1 MCYIKQKE
9 GDSSMRNDYYSNSP
23 LELKI
28 KNDLT
33 KAKLARRAKI
43 MKERE
48 LLGSL
53 IELAA
58 FDTRQAGE
66 TIKAYR
72 QILHKNLALDHKLDW
87 ASFYD
92 DSLIPPYIPNEPPPR
107 YELVA
112 KQLNVPRQS
121 FWGELFFPS
130 RKKKRLQLEEA
141 AKTAFQEQ
149 LRDYQAAQTAA
160 QSEYEA
166 QKALRLLEQ
175 AELNRFIDQLQL
187 DVEKGHQAAVAAL
200 ARIALSRMA
209 VPDDIEL
216 EFEAY
221 YNSRDKILQING
233 LLPGPNELG
242 HVLRYEY
249 RDEDSAILPVAMD
262 EATFNDYYA
271 STLLQIALSAVQ
283 IMFTAFPG
291 RQVRELAFNGL
302 TGKEPKCILTCHIK
316 RESFAQLDLA
326 GNDPE
331 VTFRAMSGVMH
342 KPLTA
347 LTPVA
352 PLTIPSG
359 KERDTPALAEVYR
372 PGEIKKAA
380 GNMLVN
386 LLDEIENDINPDPPK
401 RDLLH

>member
-1 MCYIKQKE
+1 MSK
-9 GDSSMRNDYYSNSP
+9 SYYSNSP

-28 KNDLT
+28 KKDLT
-33 KAKLARRAKI
+33 KAKLARRAKM

-48 LLGSL
+48 LLGSPK
-53 IELAA
+53 ELAA

-66 TIKAYR
+66 TIKACR
-72 QILHKNLALDHKLDW
+72 EILHKNLGLEHKVDW

-92 DSLIPPYIPNEPPPR
+92 DSLLPPYIPSEPPPR

-149 LRDYQAAQTAA
+149 LRAYQAAQTAA
-160 QSEYEA
+160 QAEYEA
-166 QKALRLLEQ
+166 QKAILLHEQ

-187 DVEKGHQAAVAAL
+187 DVEKGRPAAVAAL
-200 ARIALSRMA
+200 ARIALSRLA
-209 VPDDIEL
+209 VPDNVEL
-216 EFEAY
+216 GFEAD

-233 LLPGPNELG
+233 LLPEPDQLG

-249 RDEDSAILPVAMD
+249 QDGDSAILPVAMD
-262 EATFNDYYA
+262 EATFNDYYE

-283 IMFTAFPG
+283 IIFTAFPD

-302 TGKEPKCILTCHIK
+302 TGEDPKCILTCHIK

-326 GNDPE
+326 GNDPK
-331 VTFRAMSGVMH
+331 VTFRAMGGVMH

-352 PLTIPSG
+352 SLAIPSDAEQG
-359 KERDTPALAEVYR
+359 VTTALTDVYR

-380 GNMLVN
+380 DSILVH
-386 LLDEIENDINPDPPK
+386 LLDEIENDFNPNPPK